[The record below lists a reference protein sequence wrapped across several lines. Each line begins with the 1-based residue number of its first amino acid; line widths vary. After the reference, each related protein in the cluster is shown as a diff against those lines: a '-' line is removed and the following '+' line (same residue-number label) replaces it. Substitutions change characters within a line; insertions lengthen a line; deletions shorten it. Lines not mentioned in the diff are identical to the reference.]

1 MLLIL
6 GEGRGG
12 FETTARLICYSHTAD
27 LANIIPLCGGVISLV
42 WFIVLQIIG
51 VARCH
56 RCSYG
61 KAALAVFL
69 PILVCCACTAV
80 LVAFFG
86 AAIMGAIAN
95 Q

>member
-12 FETTARLICYSHTAD
+12 FETTARLLCYSHTAD
-27 LANIIPLCGGVISLV
+27 LANIIPFCGGLISLV
-42 WFIVLQIIG
+42 WFIVLQVIG
-51 VARCH
+51 VAQCH

-61 KAALAVFL
+61 KAAVAVFL
-69 PILVCCACTAV
+69 PLLICCACVAV
-80 LVAFFG
+80 LAAFFG